1 MDSENGEDGDE
12 GEGGADLDYES
23 QSDDEADESFYP
35 EEGDEEEDEEESD
48 TRRRRTVRRNIPGKG
63 SLSMEHDYIEEE
75 EASLMDISDADG
87 YCDEMMYSS
96 MDGEEVTSI
105 ESARGVNSSTDNP
118 CLALSG
124 PGTQLLQSENR
135 RDRYKKSE
143 NYDTNKISV
152 FSDNATDIDNEN
164 SELSIEQK
172 RRKIPLQENSLYL
185 VGEKKKP
192 YYYYTVSELKSLLK
206 ERKLIVSGI
215 VELSLFPSGFLF
227 FVFSCRRL

>member
-1 MDSENGEDGDE
+1 MDSDDGEDEDGDE
-12 GEGGADLDYES
+12 GEGGVELDYES

-48 TRRRRTVRRNIPGKG
+48 TRRRRTVRRNVPGKG

-75 EASLMDISDADG
+75 EAGLMDIADADG
-87 YCDEMMYSS
+87 YCVEMMHSTLDREKVAS
-96 MDGEEVTSI
+96 TI
-105 ESARGVNSSTDNP
+105 SARGIDYSTDDP

-124 PGTQLLQSENR
+124 PGTQLLQSENG
-135 RDRYKKSE
+135 RDRNKKSE
-143 NYDTNKISV
+143 NYELNKISV
-152 FSDNATDIDNEN
+152 FSDNVADIDNDN

-215 VELSLFPSGFLF
+215 LEPSLFF
-227 FVFSCRRL
+227 